1 MVFDVWK
8 SLKKGDVHPVYCLY
22 GKET

>member
-1 MVFDVWK
+1 MVFDVRK

-22 GKET
+22 GKEA